1 MTMGF
6 GRPHRFCFC
15 LYRRHC
21 RCRHERRRSRR
32 HFKFLNFN
40 ASSPF
45 KQSYDQ
51 DYGGQRALKWDPG
64 GKLSGWGNPAR
75 ATPLTSESERQSGRL
90 SPTVQRPAVTP
101 RRHGW
106 ALPRTPLVHRWS
118 PIIPSRDLG
127 TGESNP
133 EGAWINFKSIT
144 K

>member
-64 GKLSGWGNPAR
+64 GNSLGGEIPRAQPHSQAKAKGRAAGLSSGNA
-75 ATPLTSESERQSGRL
+75 
-90 SPTVQRPAVTP
+90 
-101 RRHGW
+101 
-106 ALPRTPLVHRWS
+106 
-118 PIIPSRDLG
+118 
-127 TGESNP
+127 
-133 EGAWINFKSIT
+133 
-144 K
+144 